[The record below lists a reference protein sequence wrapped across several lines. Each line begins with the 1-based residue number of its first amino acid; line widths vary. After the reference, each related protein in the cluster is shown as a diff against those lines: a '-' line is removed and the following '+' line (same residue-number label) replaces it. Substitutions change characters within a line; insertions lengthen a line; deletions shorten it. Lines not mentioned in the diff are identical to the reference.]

1 MYEFKV
7 MHRDNRAI
15 IVETFLKG
23 HLTESQLREAMQLY
37 VIAKALER
45 LKWCHILKHLFQENQ
60 TWNLI
65 IIVLGVGRILMILID
80 VLLQKFHIV
89 KCAQNTIGMHI
100 IVQKVGQ
107 GIS

>member
-45 LKWCHILKHLFQENQ
+45 LK
-60 TWNLI
+60 
-65 IIVLGVGRILMILID
+65 
-80 VLLQKFHIV
+80 
-89 KCAQNTIGMHI
+89 
-100 IVQKVGQ
+100 
-107 GIS
+107 